1 MENLISK
8 IDFLNIE
15 SIIDC
20 VPLIENYSSNDWINY
35 LPSNFK
41 TDQNT
46 IILPHDHI
54 MNNSTFSYK
63 KILVGKTKFSEI
75 YIIIWFPNSYA
86 EKHSHPSQGCIY
98 KILYGSL
105 LETRFFNTGDIVQ
118 NSLDLNTTTFI
129 HNDFAQHS
137 ITNLS
142 NLTVSLHV
150 YSPY

>member
-1 MENLISK
+1 MENLISE

-20 VPLIENYSSNDWINY
+20 VPLIEKYTSNDWINY
-35 LPSNFK
+35 LPNNLK
-41 TDQNT
+41 TLQND
-46 IILPHDHI
+46 IILPQDN
-54 MNNSTFSYK
+54 MNNSSLSYK
-63 KILVGKTKFSEI
+63 KILIGKTKFCEI
-75 YIIIWFPNSYA
+75 YIIIWFPHCSA

-105 LETRFFNTGDIVQ
+105 LETRFFNRGDIVT
-118 NSLDLNTTTFI
+118 NLLDQNTTTFI

-142 NLTVSLHV
+142 NITVSLHV
-150 YSPY
+150 YSPF